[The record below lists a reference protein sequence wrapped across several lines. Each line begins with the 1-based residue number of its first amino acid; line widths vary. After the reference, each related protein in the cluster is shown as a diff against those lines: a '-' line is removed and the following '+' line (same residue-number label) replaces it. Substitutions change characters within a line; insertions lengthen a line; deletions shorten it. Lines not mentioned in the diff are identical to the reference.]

1 MMNENT
7 RGRTRQRQSAKF
19 GVIGLGRFGEVL
31 VKALLEQGV
40 GVLAIDRDARVVQR
54 LSSDIP
60 SVILDAT
67 DEESLR
73 KVDITDYDA
82 VVVTIGTDFES
93 NVLTVAALKALG
105 VPHVISRVAEASQ
118 RETLLRV
125 GADRVVLL
133 EAEAGRR
140 LAREIITP
148 GNQEQM
154 PLGNMHHITALEVHS
169 SLVGHSLANLRSKG
183 VLDEALETV
192 VLAIQRGD
200 ESLVWPPADTVL
212 VEGDWLVILQGKDA
226 NIDLDAIS

>member
-7 RGRTRQRQSAKF
+7 RERTRQRQSAKF
-19 GVIGLGRFGEVL
+19 AVIGLGRFGEVL
-31 VKALLEQGV
+31 ARALLEQGV
-40 GVLAIDRDARVVQR
+40 GVLAIDRDVRVVQR

-105 VPHVISRVAEASQ
+105 VRHVISRVAESSQ

-148 GNQEQM
+148 GNHEQM
-154 PLGNMHHITALEVHS
+154 PLGNMHHITALEVPS
-169 SLVGHSLANLRSKG
+169 SLIGRSLANLPSQG

-200 ESLVWPPADTVL
+200 ESLLWPPADTVL

-226 NIDLDAIS
+226 NTDLDAIS